1 MRTGILFVSLLLIIL
16 TGSDTVYASSYH
28 KSSCSVST
36 QKTGKTHQLDKYVVD
51 YWQQTSIGNN
61 SMAEEDRYLVCEE
74 EEDEDSDNQSAK
86 KDTPSAHFNLG
97 SGFHS
102 ILLQHNVSKIRASFW
117 CQASCKYIVQRAL
130 RI

>member
-61 SMAEEDRYLVCEE
+61 SMAEEDRYLVCEK
-74 EEDEDSDNQSAK
+74 EEDEDSDNESAK
-86 KDTPSAHFNLG
+86 KDIPSAHFN
-97 SGFHS
+97 SASDFHP
-102 ILLQHNVSKIRASFW
+102 ILLQHNAFKIRASFW
-117 CQASCKYIVQRAL
+117 CQTSCKYIVQRAL